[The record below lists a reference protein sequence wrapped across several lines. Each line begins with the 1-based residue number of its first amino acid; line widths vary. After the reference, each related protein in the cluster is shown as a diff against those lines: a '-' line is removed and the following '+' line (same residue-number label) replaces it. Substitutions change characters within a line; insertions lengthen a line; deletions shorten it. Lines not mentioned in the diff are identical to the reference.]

1 MNTYK
6 KIIVLKNSKIK
17 NYNGSAI
24 LTLTKY
30 NNSVM
35 GNIKVFNIT
44 RNLNLVLGLAQ
55 NNKQIFKQNISLI
68 NNNTYSFKLNNINL
82 NENISAV
89 LVEDQPDKVIPL
101 IWGSD
106 YNTTLNSEIIENL
119 SVLKQSA
126 IKTETTQK
134 KPLNLDEMFDI
145 SDVETEINNNLNF
158 ETINTFELEQ
168 LSNNQTTTSNNL
180 QPENFITSNKNIID
194 EEMET
199 ITLEENE
206 TFYESISNQIEN
218 LFNNY
223 PAETN
228 LEELIPNSKWVKI
241 DYENNGNFYVLG
253 LIYEDI
259 TLKYICYGVP
269 GQYSNSTPEGLD
281 SYSQWLPTNANN
293 PNGEGYWVMY
303 QDAISGNS
311 VMLDA
316 I

>member
-6 KIIVLKNSKIK
+6 KIIVLKNSKTK

-24 LTLTKY
+24 LTLTKH

-35 GNIKVFNIT
+35 GNIKVFNVE
-44 RNLNLVLGLAQ
+44 NSPNLVLGLAQ
-55 NNKQIFKQNISLI
+55 NNKQIFKQSISLI
-68 NNNTYSFKLNNINL
+68 NNNNYSFKLNNVNL
-82 NENISAV
+82 TENISAV
-89 LVEDQPDKVIPL
+89 LVEDTPDKVIPL

-106 YNTTLNSEIIENL
+106 YSTNLNYEIIENL
-119 SVLKQSA
+119 SALKQEVKTSE
-126 IKTETTQK
+126 IKPQK
-134 KPLNLDEMFDI
+134 QLNLDEMFDI
-145 SDVETEINNNLNF
+145 SDVELEINNNLNF
-158 ETINTFELEQ
+158 NEINCLEEETEIK
-168 LSNNQTTTSNNL
+168 NNL
-180 QPENFITSNKNIID
+180 KEMPDLNDNLLSLNKNIID
-194 EEMET
+194 EEMENIT
-199 ITLEENE
+199 IDENE
-206 TFYESISNQIEN
+206 TFYETISSQLEN
-218 LFNNY
+218 LFNTY

-259 TLKYICYGVP
+259 NLKYICYGVP
-269 GQYSNSTPEGLD
+269 AEYSNTPPEGLD
-281 SYSQWLPTNANN
+281 SYSQWLPTNLNE

>member
-6 KIIVLKNSKIK
+6 KIIVLKNSKTK

-24 LTLTKY
+24 LTLTKH
-30 NNSVM
+30 NNSIM
-35 GNIKVFNIT
+35 GNIKVFNVE
-44 RNLNLVLGLAQ
+44 NSPNLVLGLAQ
-55 NNKQIFKQNISLI
+55 NNKQIFKQSISLI
-68 NNNTYSFKLNNINL
+68 NNNNYSFKLNNVNL
-82 NENISAV
+82 TENISAV
-89 LVEDQPDKVIPL
+89 LVEDTADKVIPL

-106 YNTTLNSEIIENL
+106 YSTNLNYEIIENL
-119 SVLKQSA
+119 SALKQEVKTSE
-126 IKTETTQK
+126 IKPQK
-134 KPLNLDEMFDI
+134 QLDLDEMFDI
-145 SDVETEINNNLNF
+145 SDVELEINNNLNF
-158 ETINTFELEQ
+158 NEINCLKEETEIK
-168 LSNNQTTTSNNL
+168 NNL
-180 QPENFITSNKNIID
+180 KEMPDLNDNHLSLNKNIID
-194 EEMET
+194 EEMENIT
-199 ITLEENE
+199 IDENE
-206 TFYESISNQIEN
+206 TFYETISNQLEN
-218 LFNNY
+218 LFNTY

-259 TLKYICYGVP
+259 NLKYICYGVP
-269 GQYSNSTPEGLD
+269 AEYSNTPPEGLD
-281 SYSQWLPTNANN
+281 SYSQWLPTNLNE